1 MRVLAGQYGFS
12 GGKDIVVML
21 DSGTVPM
28 HLNPTY
34 DNIVRGLLSLISGV
48 LF

>member
-12 GGKDIVVML
+12 AKDIVVML

-28 HLNPTY
+28 HLKPTY

-48 LF
+48 LY